1 MATPIGALH
10 AAMSAG
16 HAQFAADM
24 GKSRAAVVSNARGM
38 QKGMEKAKQG
48 FNGAIKALKLMTVAG
63 LAAGVVLGKMVSTA
77 IKNADEMTK
86 MAQSVGVSVETL
98 SAMAHAA
105 DLSGVSLETLA
116 KAFKITAQ
124 RAAETAAGTGEAK
137 EAYKALGI
145 SVTDAAGSLK
155 NSDVLLL
162 EIADKFEAMENGAG
176 KTALA
181 IDLFG
186 RSGADLIPMLNQGSA
201 GIAEMTDEAAR
212 LGIVIDTE
220 TGQSAER
227 FRDNLTRLNAVKVGL
242 VNTITQ
248 AVLPTL
254 EAYTDSMVDS
264 AKETDSMAKAGEF
277 AATSLKLL
285 LTAGTLVKV
294 AFDAVGSTIGGMGA
308 VLWEFVN
315 GRWKNAWE
323 LAGDVVGDFKGDMQA
338 AGDSVIDIWD
348 TTAARVQESAPDVG
362 KKIAA
367 PLAVAATEVEIEA
380 AKLQRTIDRHATEL
394 AASAQ
399 RVFEGTRTPVEQFA
413 IRITELDELL
423 EQGAI
428 SLDTYTRAVENANE
442 KLSGITEDTGF
453 VDTIDEISDLE
464 ARLFREAERNLGK
477 TEESFDS
484 LGDSVED
491 WGKQSGDAMLDFA
504 LAGKADFKGMIDSM
518 ISDLIRLIAKQA
530 LLKAFGGG
538 IFGGLFGDGD
548 VFSGGKVTAFASGG
562 VVSSPMLFPM
572 ARGMG
577 LMGESGPEAIMPLKR
592 TADGQLG
599 VQVVDGDKT
608 KTPGNVTI
616 NVAGGTMIMTAEER
630 GMVAVKAIDDYL
642 QETGD
647 RLPSGRVI
655 NFQT

>member
-1 MATPIGALH
+1 MAAPIGALH

-24 GKSRAAVVSNARGM
+24 GKAKNAVKSSATGM
-38 QKGMEKAKQG
+38 ASAMEKARRG
-48 FNGAIKALKLMTVAG
+48 FNGTIKAIKLMAVAG
-63 LAAGVVLGKMVSTA
+63 AAAGIVLGKMVSTA

-86 MAQSVGVSVETL
+86 MSQSVGVSVETL
-98 SAMAHAA
+98 TAMAHAA
-105 DLSGVSLETLA
+105 DLSGVSVETLA

-124 RAAETAAGTGEAK
+124 RAAETATGTGEAI

-145 SVTDAAGSLK
+145 SVTDTDGALK
-155 NSDVLLL
+155 NSDVLML
-162 EIADKFEAMENGAG
+162 EIADKFAVMENGAG

-186 RSGADLIPMLNQGSA
+186 RSGADLIPMLNQGRA
-201 GIAEMTDEAAR
+201 GLEEMTDEAR
-212 LGIVIDTE
+212 QLGLVIDTE
-220 TGQSAER
+220 TGQAAER
-227 FRDNLTRLNAVKVGL
+227 FRDNLTRLNGVKVGL

-254 EAYTDSMVDS
+254 EAYTNSMVDS

-308 VLWEFVN
+308 VIWEFVN
-315 GRWKNAWE
+315 GNWKNAWD
-323 LAGDVVGDFKGDMQA
+323 LAGDVVDDFKGDMTA
-338 AGDSVIDIWD
+338 AADSIGDIWN
-348 TTAARVQESAPDVG
+348 TAAANVEASAPETG
-362 KKIAA
+362 KKLAA
-367 PLAVAATEVEIEA
+367 PLAVAATEVEVEA
-380 AKLQRTIDRHATEL
+380 AKLQRTVDRYEAEL
-394 AASAQ
+394 VSSAQ
-399 RVFEGTRTPVEQFA
+399 RVFEGTRTPVEQFGMT
-413 IRITELDELL
+413 IGELDELL

-428 SLDTYTRAVENANE
+428 SMDTYTRAVANANE
-442 KLSGITEDTGF
+442 KLSGLAEDSSVPDF
-453 VDTIDEISDLE
+453 IDEISDLE
-464 ARLFREAERNLGK
+464 NRLFEEAERNLSSAGD
-477 TEESFDS
+477 SFDD

-491 WGKQSGDAMLDFA
+491 WGQKSGDAILDMA
-504 LAGKADFKGMIDSM
+504 LSGKANFKDMIDSM
-518 ISDLIRLIAKQA
+518 ISDLIRLIAKQLILNA
-530 LLKAFGGG
+530 VTG
-538 IFGGLFGDGD
+538 IFGGFFGDGD
-548 VFSGGKVTAFASGG
+548 VFSGGKVTAFARGG

-592 TADGQLG
+592 TASGQLG

-608 KTPGNVTI
+608 KTPGSVII
-616 NVAGGTMIMTAEER
+616 NVAGGTKVMTPQDQ
-630 GMVAVKAIDDYL
+630 GMVALKAIDDYL
-642 QETGD
+642 QQTGD

>member
-1 MATPIGALH
+1 MPTLIGSLH

-16 HAQFAADM
+16 HAQFASDM
-24 GKSRAAVVSNARGM
+24 GKVRQAVKSNATGM
-38 QKGMEKAKQG
+38 ALAMEKARKG
-48 FNGAIKALKLMTVAG
+48 FNGTIKAIKIMSVAG
-63 LAAGVVLGKMVSTA
+63 AAAGVVLGKMVNTA

-86 MAQSVGVSVETL
+86 MSQSVGVSVETL

-155 NSDVLLL
+155 DSDELLL
-162 EIADKFEAMENGAG
+162 EIADKFEVMENGAG

-186 RSGADLIPMLNQGSA
+186 RSGADLIPMLNQGRA
-201 GIAEMTDEAAR
+201 GLEAMTDEAAR
-212 LGIVIDTE
+212 LGLVIDTE

-227 FRDNLTRLNAVKVGL
+227 FRDNLTRLKGVKVGL

-254 EAYTDSMVDS
+254 EAYTDSMVES
-264 AKETDSMAKAGEF
+264 AKETDSMAQAGEF

-315 GRWKNAWE
+315 GNWKNAWD
-323 LAGDVVGDFKGDMQA
+323 LAGDVVGDFKGDLTDA
-338 AGDSVIDIWD
+338 ADDIGNIWD
-348 TTAARVQESAPDVG
+348 TAAAKVEESAPDVG
-362 KKIAA
+362 KKLAA
-367 PLAVAATEVEIEA
+367 PLAVGVTEVELEA
-380 AKLQRTIDRHATEL
+380 AKLKRTVERYAAEL
-394 AASAQ
+394 ASSAL
-399 RVFEGTRTPVEQFA
+399 RVFEGTRTPVEQFGA
-413 IRITELDELL
+413 TIAELDVLL

-428 SLDTYTRAVENANE
+428 SADTYARAIANAKE
-442 KLSGITEDTGF
+442 TLATSDDASMQEYMDELERADKATGR
-453 VDTIDEISDLE
+453 LE
-464 ARLFREAERNLGK
+464 QNLGE
-477 TEESFDS
+477 TGESFDD
-484 LGDSVED
+484 LGSTVED
-491 WGKQSGDAMLDFA
+491 WGKKSGDAMIDMA
-504 LAGKADFKGMIDSM
+504 LSGKGSFKDMVDSM
-518 ISDLIRLIAKQA
+518 ISDLVRLIAKQMIVKA
-530 LLKAFGGG
+530 LGGT
-538 IFGGLFGDGD
+538 FLGGLFEDGAA
-548 VFSGGKVTAFASGG
+548 FSGGKVTPFARGG

-572 ARGMG
+572 AQGMG
-577 LMGESGPEAIMPLKR
+577 LMGESGPEAVMPLKR
-592 TADGQLG
+592 TESGQLG
-599 VQVVDGDKT
+599 VQVVDGQKS
-608 KTPGNVTI
+608 KTPGSVTI
-616 NVAGGTMIMTAEER
+616 NVAGGIKIMTPEQQ
-630 GMVAVKAIDDYL
+630 GMIALKAIDDYL